1 VELSI
6 KTKIIRRIAFYNY
19 FNSRNQKSVNRFPF
33 LSRSEIE
40 VIRLNKLKNISYN
53 AIKTVPFYK
62 NLGID
67 IDFSKF
73 SLEDLK
79 KFPVVNKEIIRE
91 NPKLFL
97 SNTKRGYASQTSGS
111 TGVPFEYYL
120 PYRSG
125 ALELMTV
132 NRAWGMGEVPY
143 KYGDPVVQIRSY
155 SPKPG
160 EALVK
165 HDISNNY
172 YYISPFHLNENYLH
186 EYLEFITNS
195 QAKILR
201 GYPSSIYIF
210 TLLLMKC
217 NIKLNQVKSI
227 ITSSETLLPIWR
239 EIIEGFWGVKILD
252 WYGQNENTV
261 TVQQCLAGNYHNNDD
276 YGYLELDKENSIIA
290 TSLINDVMPFIRYDT
305 RDVAVPLGETI
316 ESCPC
321 GRKTSIP
328 FKAIEGRKD
337 DILVTNDGTLIPT
350 ANFSTA
356 FKKFSELNQFQII
369 QELDRSLK
377 LNLVIRRDIELSYI
391 DKIKAELSQRLGTLD
406 IQVNITDK
414 IERDL
419 NTGKVKVVVQKT
431 KL

>member
-1 VELSI
+1 MELSI

>member
-1 VELSI
+1 MRISV
-6 KTKIIRRIAFYNY
+6 KDKILRRISFYKY
-19 FNSRNQKSVNRFPF
+19 FNSGNQRKVNDFPY
-33 LSRSEIE
+33 LSKSEID
-40 VIRLNKLKNISYN
+40 VIRLNKLKFILFN
-53 AIKTVPFYK
+53 AINTVPFYK
-62 NLGID
+62 NLKID

-73 SLEDLK
+73 SIDDLM

-91 NPKLFL
+91 NTELFL
-97 SNTKRGYASQTSGS
+97 SSKNRGYASQTSGS

-120 PYRSG
+120 PYKSG

-132 NRAWGMGEVPY
+132 NRAWGMGEY
-143 KYGDPVVQIRSY
+143 GYRYGDPVVHIRSY

-160 EALVK
+160 QALVK

-172 YYISPFHLNENYLH
+172 FYISPFHLNEKYLNQ
-186 EYLEFITNS
+186 YISFINDS
-195 QAKILR
+195 EAKIIR

-210 TLLLMKC
+210 TLLLKEF

-227 ITSSETLLPIWR
+227 ITSSETLLPLWR
-239 EIIEGFWGVKILD
+239 EVIEGYWGVKILD

-261 TVQQCLAGNYHNNDD
+261 TVQQCWAGNYHNNDD
-276 YGYLELDKENSIIA
+276 YGILEIDEKNSIIA
-290 TSLINDVMPFIRYDT
+290 TSLNNDVMPFIRYSTNDI
-305 RDVAVPLGETI
+305 AIPL
-316 ESCPC
+316 ESKIDKCPC
-321 GRKTSIP
+321 GRNTSIP
-328 FKAIEGRKD
+328 FKGIEGRQD

-356 FKKFSELNQFQII
+356 LKGFAELNQFQII

-377 LNLVIRRDIELSYI
+377 LNLVIRPNIESGYI
-391 DKIKAELSQRLGTLD
+391 EKIKAEFFQRLGDLD
-406 IQVNITDK
+406 IQVNITDR

-419 NTGKVKVVVQKT
+419 NTGKVKVVIQKI

>member
-1 VELSI
+1 
-6 KTKIIRRIAFYNY
+6 
-19 FNSRNQKSVNRFPF
+19 
-33 LSRSEIE
+33 
-40 VIRLNKLKNISYN
+40 
-53 AIKTVPFYK
+53 
-62 NLGID
+62 
-67 IDFSKF
+67 
-73 SLEDLK
+73 
-79 KFPVVNKEIIRE
+79 VNKEIIRE